1 MKSQNESK
9 ESHKSRGGQREGA
22 GRKRTKGKR
31 NFTFRPDEDLEAG
44 ILACN
49 DRSRYIN
56 GCIRREQ
63 TAARPAEITFIPLKI
78 EDKVAIPYSEQRLV
92 AGFPNP
98 VDDAYIESSIDL
110 NREFIENPAST
121 FCARVTGDSM
131 IDAGVKAGDYLL
143 IDKLKEP
150 LSTSLVVCCLNGEF
164 TLKYVK
170 REEKGVWLVPA
181 NKKYTPIP
189 VGPEDD
195 FRVWGVVTGIIRKV

>member
-1 MKSQNESK
+1 MKSK
-9 ESHKSRGGQREGA
+9 EEEKKDKDSRGGRREGA
-22 GRKRTKGKR
+22 GRKRTKGER
-31 NFTFRPDEDLEAG
+31 SITFRPDKELEAT
-44 ILACN
+44 IRAQS

-56 GCIRREQ
+56 RCIRHEQ
-63 TAARPAEITFIPLKI
+63 TAAHPAELTFIPLKI
-78 EDKVAIPYSEQRLV
+78 EGETAIPYSEQRLV

-98 VDDAYIESSIDL
+98 VDDAYIEPSIDL
-110 NREFIENPAST
+110 NKEFIENPAST

-150 LSTSLVVCCLNGEF
+150 LPASLVVCCLNGEF

-170 REEKGVWLVPA
+170 REEQGLWLVPA
-181 NKKYTPIP
+181 NPQYAPIP
-189 VGPEDD
+189 VSPEDD